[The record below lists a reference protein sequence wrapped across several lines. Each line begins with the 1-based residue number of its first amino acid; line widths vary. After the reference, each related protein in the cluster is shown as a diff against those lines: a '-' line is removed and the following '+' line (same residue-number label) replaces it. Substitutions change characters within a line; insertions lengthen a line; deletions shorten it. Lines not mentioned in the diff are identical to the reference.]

1 MDWLKD
7 DMDWLKDEIRDIKTC
22 IVEIA
27 EHLKGDV
34 DLKLEPGGDH

>member
-1 MDWLKD
+1 
-7 DMDWLKDEIRDIKTC
+7 MDWLKDEIRDIKTC

-34 DLKLEPGGDH
+34 DLKLEEIIDRIQEIA

>member
-1 MDWLKD
+1 
-7 DMDWLKDEIRDIKTC
+7 MDWLKDEIRDIKTC

-34 DLKLEPGGDH
+34 DLKLEEIIDRMQEIA